1 MSVEILKRITNFS
14 THKELEQHLVSELL
28 LDISKPGLVL
38 LPVGATYEERI
49 YPKLNQLLDGES
61 ERINM
66 SLYVSHLDELIEAP
80 KLFSETLKENLA
92 NLIDPIKDRFYAIDV
107 ENPAEFER
115 FIHQRGGARA
125 IYLGLGADPSTAHVA
140 FIGEEYIN
148 REISIVELGESSAT
162 KLGVEKALTIG
173 TDVFNSSS
181 LEKIVITISGAQKS
195 EAFKAALENPD
206 TGLGFLIK
214 NHLEKLNIFC
224 DHLFIQ
230 GIRKLGVDF

>member
-1 MSVEILKRITNFS
+1 MSAEILKRITNFS

-28 LDISKPGLVL
+28 LDISKPGLLL
-38 LPVGATYEERI
+38 LPVGATYEEKI
-49 YPKLNQLLDGES
+49 YPKLNQVLDGES
-61 ERINM
+61 ERINTQ
-66 SLYVSHLDELIEAP
+66 LYISHLDELISSP
-80 KLFSETLKENLA
+80 KLFSDILKENLA
-92 NLIDPIKDRFYAIDV
+92 NLIDPIKDRFYPIDI
-107 ENPAEFER
+107 EKPADFER

-148 REISIVELGESSAT
+148 REITIVDLGESSAQ
-162 KLGVEKALTIG
+162 KLGVKQALTIG

-181 LEKIVITISGAQKS
+181 LERIVITISGEGKS

-206 TGLGFLIK
+206 TGLGFLLK
-214 NHLEKLNIFC
+214 NHLEKLHIFC

-230 GIRKLGVDF
+230 GIRKLGIQL